1 MAYDPGGDQELDF
14 QRLIEDSTLLRFS
27 TEHAKNRLRAEC
39 TREGNT
45 MKARFFVNGKRLTEA
60 KHESSGLL
68 AGIELVVYSE
78 KGGTDIRFD
87 NVFVRS
93 LSG

>member
-27 TEHAKNRLRAEC
+27 TEHAKNRLRGEC

-45 MKARFFVNGKRLTEA
+45 MKARFFVNGKRLTEQSTSPRA
-60 KHESSGLL
+60 CLRG
-68 AGIELVVYSE
+68 
-78 KGGTDIRFD
+78 
-87 NVFVRS
+87 
-93 LSG
+93 